1 MPLSPAASAQGTAP
15 CKAESLTISHTVTL
29 SSKAQLTI
37 PRNLRDRLGLTAG
50 SLLQVSVDPQGRLM
64 LVPAHHEPEELFRNR
79 PRVTRVLSLEDMERA
94 IAAAVDRA
102 DP

>member
-64 LVPAHHEPEELFRNR
+64 LVPAHQPEELFRNR
-79 PRVTRVLSLEDMERA
+79 PRVTRVLSLEDMERP